1 LIDGLSFPEQK
12 RDNQKLP
19 EVKMKEIWKDIP
31 GYEGLYQA
39 SSLGRIKTV
48 EGKVTSNRRY
58 SKRVWKSRIM
68 KGRGDNYSTGR
79 RVSLWKDGKV
89 KDFLVARLV
98 AITFLGEPLQGYTVN
113 HKDGDRMNN
122 QIDNL
127 EWLSRGDNIRHA
139 FDNGLYSAA
148 IKIYVTCT
156 DGYRNNFRSLSE
168 FDRYIGRRVGY
179 TSNALKQNRKVTDV
193 DGRVYHVEFSN

>member
-1 LIDGLSFPEQK
+1 
-12 RDNQKLP
+12 
-19 EVKMKEIWKDIP
+19 MKEIWKDIP

-113 HKDGDRMNN
+113 HKDGNRMNN

-148 IKIYVTCT
+148 IKIYVTCA

-168 FDRYIGRRVGY
+168 FDRYMGRRVGY
-179 TSNALKQNRKVTDV
+179 TSNALKLNRKVTDV